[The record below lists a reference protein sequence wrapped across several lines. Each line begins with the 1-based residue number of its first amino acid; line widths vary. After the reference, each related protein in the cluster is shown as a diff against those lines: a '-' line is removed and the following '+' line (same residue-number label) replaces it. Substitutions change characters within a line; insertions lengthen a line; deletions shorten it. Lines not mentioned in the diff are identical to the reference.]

1 MKHLKRFENN
11 EDHSG
16 MREDLESKKMK
27 QWVLNTMSESGDRY
41 IYFIEHPTK
50 PTSKELDDFLE
61 ENANDIYEGNVYED
75 VERITEIDEDD
86 LSNEGFKR
94 IP

>member
-27 QWVLNTMSESGDRY
+27 QWVLNTMRGQR
-41 IYFIEHPTK
+41 
-50 PTSKELDDFLE
+50 L
-61 ENANDIYEGNVYED
+61 
-75 VERITEIDEDD
+75 
-86 LSNEGFKR
+86 
-94 IP
+94 